1 MVHACTI
8 GDEVLVGMGSVI
20 LDGAMIGEQSL
31 VGTGALVTPGTRIPS
46 GSLVLGAPAKV
57 TRALKPQERAGLKAL
72 AEKYVRVAAYY
83 LKHRI
88 NVSQQVLS

>member
-1 MVHACTI
+1 
-8 GDEVLVGMGSVI
+8 
-20 LDGAMIGEQSL
+20 
-31 VGTGALVTPGTRIPS
+31 
-46 GSLVLGAPAKV
+46 VLGAPAKV
-57 TRALKPQERAGLKAL
+57 TRALKPRERADLKAL